1 MFAPGPLPEPSLTS
15 FSEITL
21 GGGTRLLLDY
31 EALARQ
37 LLDVCIG
44 VKQGNRVSLLN
55 IEKPARIILEGSNL
69 HLSLP

>member
-1 MFAPGPLPEPSLTS
+1 M
-15 FSEITL
+15 
-21 GGGTRLLLDY
+21 LLDY

-69 HLSLP
+69 HLSLA